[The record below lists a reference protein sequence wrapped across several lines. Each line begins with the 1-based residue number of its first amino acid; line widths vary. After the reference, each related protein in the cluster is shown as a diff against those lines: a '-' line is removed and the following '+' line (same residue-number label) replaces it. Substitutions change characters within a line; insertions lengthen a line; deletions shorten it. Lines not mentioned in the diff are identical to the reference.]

1 MMVAGW
7 RGLGVSVVALA
18 LAGCSSFGASGP
30 RMGHIL
36 GADGAGVAGA
46 GAVGAKM
53 KVVDVDD
60 RVARSLLAARKATTF
75 AESPGDAA
83 AIDPGVGR
91 GDVLDIS
98 IWEAPPAV
106 LFGAVV
112 GGTANVS
119 LTNSSGSAGRSSA
132 LPEQMVDS
140 TGRISVPFA
149 GSVMAAG
156 RTPDQ
161 IARDIEQRLRGQ
173 ANRPQVVVRVSRN
186 VSANVT
192 VVGDVTNSLRVPLT
206 AKGERLLDILAGAGG
221 VRQPVGKTMIQI
233 TRGNRVS
240 SLPLEQVIRDPAQNI
255 RLAAGDVVTALF
267 QPFSF
272 TVLGASGTNAEIN
285 FEGTGLTLSQA
296 LGRIGGLRDER
307 ANPRGVFIFRL
318 EDRAALGD
326 LAQGQPS
333 TPDGKIPVIYRL
345 DLSNPANFF
354 VAQSFPMSNRDVLYV
369 SNAPLADFQKFVTMV
384 SQLAI
389 TGLSVSNSLP

>member
-1 MMVAGW
+1 V
-7 RGLGVSVVALA
+7 
-18 LAGCSSFGASGP
+18 
-30 RMGHIL
+30 
-36 GADGAGVAGA
+36 
-46 GAVGAKM
+46 
-53 KVVDVDD
+53 
-60 RVARSLLAARKATTF
+60 LL
-75 AESPGDAA
+75 
-83 AIDPGVGR
+83 
-91 GDVLDIS
+91 
-98 IWEAPPAV
+98 
-106 LFGAVV
+106 GAVV